1 MNATTPVGGAQASPE
16 IARSLTLGDWH
27 INYHDQ
33 GQGEPILL
41 IHGSGPG
48 VTAWANWRG
57 IIPVLAP
64 QARVIAP
71 DMLGFG
77 YTRCPQERVLDPD
90 AWVAQLIGLLDA
102 LNIPTV
108 SVVGNSFGG
117 AIALALAHRHPE
129 RVRQLVLMGAVG
141 LSFPISEGLN
151 KVWGYQPSIAAM
163 RELMGVF
170 AYDQGLINDDLVRMR
185 YEASV
190 RDDVQTRFEQLF
202 PEPRQRGVEMLALPE
217 QALRELPHDT
227 LIIHGRDDKVIP
239 LEVSER
245 LLRLIPHAQMHV
257 FGECGHWVQI
267 ERAQAFSRLLTEF
280 LGLGQQEVQ
289 A

>member
-1 MNATTPVGGAQASPE
+1 MTATTASALPE
-16 IARSLTLGDWH
+16 IANRLQVGDCQ

-33 GQGEPILL
+33 GSGEPILL

-57 IIPVLAP
+57 VIPELSRR
-64 QARVIAP
+64 ARVIAP

-77 YTRCPQERVLDPD
+77 YTQCPAGRKLDPD
-90 AWVAQLIGLLDA
+90 AWVGQLIGLLDA
-102 LNIPTV
+102 LDIPSV

-117 AIALALAHRHPE
+117 AIALALAHRHPQ
-129 RVRQLVLMGAVG
+129 RVRRLVLMGAVG
-141 LSFPISEGLN
+141 VSFPISEGLE
-151 KVWGYQPSIAAM
+151 KVWGYQPSLEAM

-170 AYDQGLINDDLVRMR
+170 AYDQSLINDDLVRMR
-185 YEASV
+185 YEASI
-190 RDDVQTRFEQLF
+190 RDDVQTRFAQLF
-202 PEPRQRGVEMLALPE
+202 PAPRQQGVEMLALPE
-217 QALRELPHDT
+217 AALRALPHDT
-227 LIIHGRDDKVIP
+227 LIIHGRDDQVIP

-267 ERAQAFSRLLTEF
+267 ERAQAFTRLLVDF
-280 LGLGQQEVQ
+280 LTTTPE
-289 A
+289 

>member
-1 MNATTPVGGAQASPE
+1 MTTRTSPE
-16 IARSLTLGDWH
+16 IANSLRIGDCT

-33 GQGEPILL
+33 GKGEPILL

-57 IIPVLAP
+57 VIPELSAR
-64 QARVIAP
+64 ARVIAP

-77 YTRCPQERVLDPD
+77 YTQCPAGRRLDPET
-90 AWVAQLIGLLDA
+90 WVNQLTGLLDA
-102 LNIPTV
+102 LDIASV

-117 AIALALAHRHPE
+117 AIALALAQRHPL
-129 RVRQLVLMGAVG
+129 RVRRLVLMGAVG
-141 LSFPISEGLN
+141 LSFPISAGLE
-151 KVWGYQPSIAAM
+151 KVWGYQPSLQAM

-170 AYDQGLINDDLVRMR
+170 AYNRCLITDDLVAMR
-185 YEASV
+185 YQASI
-190 RDDVQTRFEQLF
+190 RDDVQERFSRLF
-202 PEPRQRGVEMLALPE
+202 PAPRQRGVDMLALPE
-217 QALRELPHDT
+217 AVLRELRQDT
-227 LIIHGRDDKVIP
+227 LIIHGRDDQVIP

-245 LLRLIPHAQMHV
+245 LLRLIPHAQLHV

-267 ERAQAFSRLLTEF
+267 ERAESFARLVKDF
-280 LGLGQQEVQ
+280 LIPAETRN

>member
-1 MNATTPVGGAQASPE
+1 MNAAHSSGDVSPE
-16 IARSLTLGDWH
+16 IGQSLELGDWC

-57 IIPVLAP
+57 VLPVLAQ
-64 QARVIAP
+64 QARVLAP

-77 YTRCPQERVLDPD
+77 YTRCPCDGMLTPE
-90 AWVAQLIGLLDA
+90 AWVAQLVGLLDA
-102 LNIPTV
+102 LNIQAV

-117 AIALALAHRHPE
+117 AIALALAHRHPQ
-129 RVRQLVLMGAVG
+129 RVRKLVLMGAVG
-141 LSFPISEGLN
+141 LSFPISAGLE
-151 KVWGYQPSIAAM
+151 KVWGYQPSLEAM

-170 AYDQGLINDDLVRMR
+170 AYNRGLITDDLVAMR
-185 YEASV
+185 YQASI
-190 RDDVQTRFEQLF
+190 RDDVQERFSRLF
-202 PEPRQRGVEMLALPE
+202 PVPRQRGVDMLALTE
-217 QALRELPHDT
+217 AALRELRQDT
-227 LIIHGRDDKVIP
+227 LIIHGRDDQVIP

-245 LLRLIPHAQMHV
+245 LLRLIPHAQLHV

-267 ERAQAFSRLLTEF
+267 ERAESFARLVSDF
-280 LGLGQQEVQ
+280 LLPNQQR
-289 A
+289 ATT